1 MKVGIVL
8 FSIFTMAATAWWL
21 LRSHRHSRLS
31 FKEKLHIVGQS
42 LATGVAVYFALL
54 LLAVIY
60 LSVTG

>member
-8 FSIFTMAATAWWL
+8 FSIFIMAATAWWL
-21 LRSHRHSRLS
+21 FRRNRHSRLS

>member
-8 FSIFTMAATAWWL
+8 FSIISMAITAWWL
-21 LRSHRHSRLS
+21 LRSNRKSRLS
-31 FKEKLHIVGQS
+31 FKEKLHIAGQS

-60 LSVTG
+60 LSITG

>member
-1 MKVGIVL
+1 
-8 FSIFTMAATAWWL
+8 MAATAWWL
-21 LRSHRHSRLS
+21 FRSNRHSRLS